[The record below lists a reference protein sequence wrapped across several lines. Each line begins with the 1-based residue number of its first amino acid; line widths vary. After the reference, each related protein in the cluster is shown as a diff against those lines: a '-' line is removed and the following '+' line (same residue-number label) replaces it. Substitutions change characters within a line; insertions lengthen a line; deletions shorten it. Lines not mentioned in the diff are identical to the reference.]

1 MSNIC
6 SCNIHKQTFEFLK
19 SIDAKHTSK
28 HSVKQLL
35 YIIKFVYDK
44 KTFTIQDLSNEFK
57 INEATANK
65 YLALLKQLQLYK
77 IIKRTDSE
85 IETSKNKK
93 YIVTPQPWIKEI
105 MAFIKNKRMCPMLCA
120 KLK

>member
-1 MSNIC
+1 MINTC

-19 SIDAKHTSK
+19 SIDAKHISN
-28 HSVKQLL
+28 HSLKQLL
-35 YIIKFVYDK
+35 YIVKFIYDK

-65 YLALLKQLQLYK
+65 YLAFLKQIQLYK

-105 MAFIKNKRMCPMLCA
+105 MAFIKNKKMCPMLCT
-120 KLK
+120 KD

>member
-1 MSNIC
+1 MFNTC

-19 SIDAKHTSK
+19 SIDAKHISNR
-28 HSVKQLL
+28 SLKQLL
-35 YIIKFVYDK
+35 YVVKFIYNK
-44 KTFTIQDLSNEFK
+44 KIFTIQDLSNEFK
-57 INEATANK
+57 ISDVTVNK

-85 IETSKNKK
+85 IETSNNKK

-105 MAFIKNKRMCPMLCA
+105 ITFIKNKRMCPILCT
-120 KLK
+120 KD